1 MQCIPKIIL
10 DYASK
15 GSLRSYIEEKIELQI
30 KNGKPEYIDHRMIKR
45 ILAQVTFGMC
55 EANNCPAG
63 KVMHKDIKPANILL
77 DHNEQVKICDF
88 GISKVYDKTESV
100 KEKMAGTRLYIAQE
114 KLKNEGN
121 ITSDVFSLGVVGYEL
136 LTLTKPF
143 SDECDIKN
151 GEAPAEI
158 SKDRRKH
165 YDAKLI
171 ECVLVC
177 L

>member
-1 MQCIPKIIL
+1 
-10 DYASK
+10 
-15 GSLRSYIEEKIELQI
+15 
-30 KNGKPEYIDHRMIKR
+30 
-45 ILAQVTFGMC
+45 
-55 EANNCPAG
+55 
-63 KVMHKDIKPANILL
+63 
-77 DHNEQVKICDF
+77 
-88 GISKVYDKTESV
+88 
-100 KEKMAGTRLYIAQE
+100 MAGTRLYIAKE

-136 LTLTKPF
+136 LTLRKPF

-158 SKDRRKH
+158 SKERREH

-177 L
+177 LEHEKRPRFSKLLSIYWEMFKPHLHIVPDLDLRIKAFDK